1 MYQKIVLNEKDIE
14 EIIAEKFN
22 VNKICVHIY
31 RSTTTIGGGTM
42 YEEEVPCIRADIIKS
57 IEQH

>member
-22 VNKICVHIY
+22 VNKTNVHIY
-31 RSTTTIGGGTM
+31 RSTTAIGGGTM
-42 YEEEVPCIRADIIKS
+42 YEEEIPCIRADIIKS